1 MVQLSRRFSL
11 MRASKCSPTTLK
23 RHAAQVWA
31 LPVSLATTQGIIVI
45 FFSSPYLDVS
55 VQEVGFLSDNT
66 PSVCWVV
73 PFGNLRI

>member
-1 MVQLSRRFSL
+1 MSV
-11 MRASKCSPTTLK
+11 SKCSPTTP
-23 RHAAQVWA
+23 RQHAAEVWA

-66 PSVCWVV
+66 ASRYWVV